1 MCTLVKQRVSTRSV
15 CVYLALWE
23 LSLLFNLN
31 WFKHTHTHLFG
42 IAYMSLALSRS
53 LAVHLSLSVSWAE
66 LHWGGQLLYS
76 QFVSS
81 ACLTVLPLTTSQPFG
96 AVHTDHTHLS
106 ESHVYRTHSW
116 SLKFTRSRSWNSP
129 DTCLLYNNKEWTQWY
144 NTLNGAQIYNKCL
157 FFCFSRFTA
166 QMQNNCIKREMR
178 KKEKASK
185 QAEFPKISIFVDFML
200 AVSPDVDSRDVLQI
214 WRWFLG
220 KWTNYLNYKK
230 CTRVIMCK
238 I

>member
-1 MCTLVKQRVSTRSV
+1 MGSAHLLSKGSRLGQYVFILPCESALCCLIWTDSNTHTLVWDSFHVFSS
-15 CVYLALWE
+15 
-23 LSLLFNLN
+23 F
-31 WFKHTHTHLFG
+31 
-42 IAYMSLALSRS
+42 
-53 LAVHLSLSVSWAE
+53 SVSCCASAR
-66 LHWGGQLLYS
+66 GGQLLYS

-106 ESHVYRTHSW
+106 ESHVYRPHSW
-116 SLKFTRSRSWNSP
+116 SLKFTRSRSWNCP

-166 QMQNNCIKREMR
+166 QMQNNCIKRKRER
-178 KKEKASK
+178 KKKQASK
-185 QAEFPKISIFVDFML
+185 LNSQKYQSSSDFML
-200 AVSPDVDSRDVLQI
+200 AVSPDIDSRDVLQI

-230 CTRVIMCK
+230 VYK
-238 I
+238 SYHV